1 VAALGRRHQRR
12 GVVPVVVELVHIGVV
27 GKKEADE
34 LGGALLRG
42 QVQRGLAPPGLGLEV
57 SLELDEPLGRLDVA
71 AVPIRGPKA

>member
-1 VAALGRRHQRR
+1 M
-12 GVVPVVVELVHIGVV
+12 VELVHIGVV

-57 SLELDEPLGRLDVA
+57 SLELDEPLGRPPGYGMLGGA
-71 AVPIRGPKA
+71 ALATHSVPGQQAQ